1 MPTIK
6 IEIKEDGEVRVEGQ
20 NFWGKECREPIEQIT
35 DRLGIVLEQEDL
47 TETDCIISVS
57 E

>member
-1 MPTIK
+1 MPVIK
-6 IEIKEDGEVRVEGQ
+6 IEIKENGEVRIEGQ
-20 NFWGKECREPIEQIT
+20 NFWGEECREPIRQIT
-35 DRLGIVLEQEDL
+35 DRLGIILEQEDL